1 MKKYAAEFIKRGL
14 MATWGGPVVAAII
27 LACLGRAGVVE
38 TMTVREVCLG
48 IISSALMAFIAG
60 GINVVYQVEKLP
72 LAMAILIHGGVLYL
86 DYLLVYLM
94 NGWLQNQVGPIA
106 VFTLI
111 FAAGFALVWL
121 IIYQIIKR
129 QINQVNKKIRA

>member
-14 MATWGGPVVAAII
+14 MAAWGGPVVAAII
-27 LACLGRAGVVE
+27 FACLGRAGVVE

-111 FAAGFALVWL
+111 FAVGFALVWL

>member
-14 MATWGGPVVAAII
+14 MAAWGGPVVAAII
-27 LACLGRAGVVE
+27 FACLGRAGVVE

-86 DYLLVYLM
+86 DYLLIYLM

>member
-1 MKKYAAEFIKRGL
+1 MKKYVAEFIKRGL
-14 MATWGGPVVAAII
+14 MAAWGGPVVAAII
-27 LACLGRAGVVE
+27 FACLGRAGVVE

>member
-14 MATWGGPVVAAII
+14 MAAWGGPVVAAII
-27 LACLGRAGVVE
+27 FACLGRAGVVE